1 MTPQEALVAIAHE
14 YGSSVTISHMRHV
27 RGMLLER
34 CPEAEHRPGVD
45 LLILAGNDGVP
56 RALVPMADAT
66 RIADLARR
74 MVDDHGMADEH
85 ARWAVGT
92 WALALGVSTA
102 PVIDL
107 RPSDPVRPPVPER
120 VPDPAP
126 VADPGRPT
134 LVVDASA
141 VRGAYATS
149 GEAIRA
155 PVTNLSPSDPD
166 RLPMPERV
174 PDRAPDP
181 KASGTPP
188 PAPPAS
194 RRGLFLGI
202 GMLVVAGGGSGVG
215 YFIVSRPKRLI
226 VDAAGNGDYRTIASA
241 VLGAR
246 PQDTIV
252 VRPGTYKEPIT
263 IDRDVQIVGE
273 GGRSI
278 VIVEGVPDGYD
289 PVSWAPPQ
297 GRQAARE
304 VPSPTWA
311 PPPGGRS
318 RVNGEGAPEAKSSS
332 GLFGF
337 FSFRAG
343 SATLTGLTIRVVG
356 IGPAGTATGA
366 IEVLAGTPVIEDC
379 DLTSSA
385 GSAVYILGAGAN
397 PVIRNC
403 TIRNGKGVGVTVQYK
418 ALGTIEKCVIS
429 GNAYAG
435 VEIKTGGNPTVRNCE
450 IRDGKQDGVLV
461 WEQGQG
467 TIENCVISGNAYA
480 GVGIISGGNPTVR
493 DCEIREGKDAG
504 VMVYDQGQGTF
515 TGNTLTGN
523 ARGAWDIASDAGN
536 VVRTGNTP
544 NA

>member
-1 MTPQEALVAIAHE
+1 MTPQEALVAIARERDIDALIAQPEMLRGHLMDYCRGGNRRE
-14 YGSSVTISHMRHV
+14 FNLLVHACQSRVPQGLRAPSSSV
-27 RGMLLER
+27 LQ
-34 CPEAEHRPGVD
+34 VD
-45 LLILAGNDGVP
+45 
-56 RALVPMADAT
+56 

-74 MVDDHGMADEH
+74 MVDEHGIGDEH

-92 WALALGVSTA
+92 WALALGVSKA
-102 PVIDL
+102 AVSDL

-126 VADPGRPT
+126 VADPGRPA

-141 VRGAYATS
+141 VRGAYATI

-166 RLPMPERV
+166 LLPMPERV

-202 GMLVVAGGGSGVG
+202 GMLVVAGGGSGVA

-252 VRPGTYKEPIT
+252 VRPGTYKESLT
-263 IDRDVQIVGE
+263 IDRDVHIVGE
-273 GGRSI
+273 GGRSM
-278 VIVEGVPDGYD
+278 VIVEGVPDGYN
-289 PVSWAPPQ
+289 PGAPPQ
-297 GRQAARE
+297 GPQAARE
-304 VPSPTWA
+304 LPSPTWA

-332 GLFGF
+332 GQAPVLFGF

-356 IGPAGTATGA
+356 IGPVGTATGA

-480 GVGIISGGNPTVR
+480 GVGIISGGNPFIR
-493 DCEIREGKDAG
+493 DCEIRDGQGPG
-504 VMVYDQGQGTF
+504 VWVYDQGQGTF
-515 TGNTLTGN
+515 TGNTL
-523 ARGAWDIASDAGN
+523 
-536 VVRTGNTP
+536 
-544 NA
+544 